1 MERVMR
7 YPHAPIALL
16 LFFCVSCD
24 PGETTTI
31 LDQEMPDG
39 DALADCPADMAPVGG
54 VCVDKYEASRGDA
67 TADNAGDDETV
78 ARSVAGVLPWMVNP
92 MTTTELAKFKSACVA
107 AGKRLCSV
115 GEWTAACEG
124 PEKNAYHF
132 GNTFDRETCNCVDTF
147 CDDFCAEH
155 NIAVCN
161 TDANCGYEYECF
173 HVMPT
178 GSFPDCTAGDGLF
191 DVNGNVWEVVDNGS
205 GGFLIKGGAFNC
217 ASAADR
223 LKCSFSAGW
232 TELYAGFR
240 CCKGR

>member
-1 MERVMR
+1 MR

-178 GSFPDCTAGDGLF
+178 GSFPDCTAGDGFF